1 MILLFVGILGLIFGS
16 FFNVVIYRLPLEM
29 EFAKSRSC
37 CPNCKTLIPWYLN
50 IPVLSYLFLKG
61 KCHHCK
67 KTISIQYPLVEIV
80 TSLLWVLVFLQFGLT
95 LQTLGYWILVSYLW
109 IITVIDYHHQII
121 PDELSLSGIVL
132 GFIFCLIVKEPT
144 WIESLIGIFIGGGS
158 FFLIAYLYEKM
169 TKREGLGGGDIKLL
183 AMLGAWF
190 GVHSI
195 LPIIVVSSLLGSIV
209 GIFLMLLK
217 NKNFKTAIPFG
228 PFLAVASLIYLF
240 FQIYIQNYLYP
251 A

>member
-1 MILLFVGILGLIFGS
+1 
-16 FFNVVIYRLPLEM
+16 
-29 EFAKSRSC
+29 
-37 CPNCKTLIPWYLN
+37 
-50 IPVLSYLFLKG
+50 
-61 KCHHCK
+61 
-67 KTISIQYPLVEIV
+67 
-80 TSLLWVLVFLQFGLT
+80 
-95 LQTLGYWILVSYLW
+95 
-109 IITVIDYHHQII
+109 
-121 PDELSLSGIVL
+121 
-132 GFIFCLIVKEPT
+132 
-144 WIESLIGIFIGGGS
+144 
-158 FFLIAYLYEKM
+158 
-169 TKREGLGGGDIKLL
+169 
-183 AMLGAWF
+183 MLGAWF